1 MGAEA
6 QQVGQQVAQQVCNLP
21 CVYGYIIA
29 VFLGLLA
36 LAILYRISKGEI
48 DLSGLISEP
57 TTPDGKPGDASLS
70 RFQFLIFT
78 FVIAFSLLIVIAK
91 KGEFP
96 STIPDAIWALLG
108 ISGGSYVV
116 SKGVQTNRDTS
127 LAKLAI
133 LGQQQQQQQQQ
144 PGQQPGQ
151 QQGQQQS

>member
-1 MGAEA
+1 MAAEA
-6 QQVGQQVAQQVCNLP
+6 QQICNLS

-29 VFLGLLA
+29 IFLGLLG
-36 LAILYRISKGEI
+36 LAILYLILIGKI

-57 TTPDGKPGDASLS
+57 TTPEGKPGDASLS

-91 KGEFP
+91 KGDFP

-116 SKGVQTNRDTS
+116 SKGVQTNRDTT
-127 LAKLAI
+127 LAKLTM
-133 LGQQQQQQQQQ
+133 LGQQQQQ

-151 QQGQQQS
+151 QQS